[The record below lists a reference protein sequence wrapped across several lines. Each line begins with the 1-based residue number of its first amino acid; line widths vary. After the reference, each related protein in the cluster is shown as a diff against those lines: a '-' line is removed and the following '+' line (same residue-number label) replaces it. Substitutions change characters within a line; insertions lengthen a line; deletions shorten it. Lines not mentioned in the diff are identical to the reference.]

1 MNLDDDCMDVFS
13 DDDYDDNY
21 EKDILGE
28 GDSVISLFRSVFF
41 SISSAPFQ
49 P

>member
-28 GDSVISLFRSVFF
+28 GEILLIHLVFF
-41 SISSAPFQ
+41 SV
-49 P
+49 